1 MNIDYFCYHIKI
13 EIKCQE
19 FCNNNFDHT
28 NLAQSRQEGR
38 QSVFDHSVFCFFFAP
53 WRLCATYLHINTG
66 LKEHV
71 SQIPQNKIDEVRFA
85 SDIVDVVSGYLTL
98 RQKGRN
104 HFGLCPFHKEKTP
117 SFSVNSDL
125 QIFHCFGCGAGGN
138 VFTFIMKIEGL
149 TFPEAVKL
157 LAKQAGITLPEEAEN
172 FEVYREKEALYYAN
186 NLAAELFQLT
196 IRTDEAAEA
205 RRYLNERGISD
216 DEFDAFGI
224 GYAPNG
230 WDGLIKY
237 AEAKKLNTEVLLRA
251 GLVILKEDAGRYY
264 DRFRG
269 RITFAIKNLTGQVVG
284 FGARRIINDNSPKYI
299 NSPETDI
306 YQKRFILYGLY
317 QSRDTIRKNDEVV
330 ICEGYTDLTSL
341 YRVNVQNVVTTSGTA
356 LTEDHARLLRR
367 YTSNAVLL
375 YDSDSAGA
383 AAAIRGADILLEN
396 GMEVKICM
404 MPQGLDPDEFA
415 RTRGEEETRRLIA
428 SGMPLMEFKLNTF
441 EHKSQS
447 ASSTQKAT
455 NTREILTTIAKVNDP
470 IRRSFLVRDLAERLK
485 LDESSLWLEINQIER
500 QNRMRLQ
507 RQDDTPPQQT
517 DAFFQTSKGDSE
529 LGLLQIA
536 MRHPEMIERI
546 LRNLKTE
553 DISHEEIRSIFETLS
568 SGIDPR
574 SFQPQ
579 AYLTAFKDQT
589 IAAKLSHLMMQEN
602 PFPKPWESA
611 RACLIKFQTALA
623 DADIK
628 RVKEKMKP
636 DANTGKDIRT
646 LLEELKY
653 HSEEKK
659 KIQGGEYII
668 E

>member
-1 MNIDYFCYHIKI
+1 M
-13 EIKCQE
+13 
-19 FCNNNFDHT
+19 
-28 NLAQSRQEGR
+28 
-38 QSVFDHSVFCFFFAP
+38 
-53 WRLCATYLHINTG
+53 
-66 LKEHV
+66 

-196 IRTDEAAEA
+196 IQTDEAAEA
-205 RRYLNERGISD
+205 RAYLNERGISD
-216 DEFDAFGI
+216 TEFDTFGI

-230 WDGLIKY
+230 WDGLIQY
-237 AEAKKLNTEVLLRA
+237 AEAKKLNPEVLHRA
-251 GLVILKEDAGRYY
+251 GLVIHKEDSGSYY

-317 QSRDTIRKNDEVV
+317 QSRDNIRKNDEVV

-415 RTRGEEETRRLIA
+415 RTRGEEETKRLIA
-428 SGMPLMEFKLNTF
+428 SGVPLMEFKLNKF
-441 EHKSQS
+441 EYQNRH
-447 ASSTQKAT
+447 ASSSQKAT
-455 NTREILTTIAKVNDP
+455 STRDILTTIAKVNDP

-485 LDESSLWLEINQIER
+485 LEESSLWTEISQIQR
-500 QNRMRLQ
+500 QNRVRVQ
-507 RQDDTPPQQT
+507 RQESGSSEEKT
-517 DAFFQTSKGDSE
+517 DVFFQTAKGDAE
-529 LGLLQIA
+529 LGLLQVA
-536 MRHPEMIERI
+536 MRHPDIIGRI
-546 LRNLKTE
+546 LKNVKLE
-553 DISHEEIRSIFETLS
+553 DITHDEIRSIFETFS
-568 SGIDPR
+568 TGIDPLT
-574 SFQPQ
+574 FQPQ
-579 AYLTAFKDQT
+579 AYLTAFQDQT
-589 IAAKLSHLMMQEN
+589 IAAKLSHLMLQEN
-602 PFPKPWESA
+602 PFPKPWATA
-611 RACLIKFQTALA
+611 RACLVKLHTTLA
-623 DADIK
+623 DAEIK
-628 RVKEKMKP
+628 RVKEEMKP
-636 DANTGKDIRT
+636 GANPGKDIHT

-653 HSEEKK
+653 YSEEKK
-659 KIQGGEYII
+659 KIQAGEYII